1 MNDNNLDRENSS
13 IIRDLNANN
22 SSAVDRAVEYASQII
37 PRRSGSLS
45 YGNMSLPASV
55 KRAIAIGDANSV
67 QVELDFLRSALTL
80 VRKTQLQDLADYCE
94 NYRQRSKEDRDTKA
108 LESKMS
114 RAKAAQEQ
122 IDRTFEDLIE
132 TIVRKKLEA
141 AATISND
148 KIRELRIKQL
158 ERDFETFSNL
168 QKHLVEKL
176 MNIVS

>member
-1 MNDNNLDRENSS
+1 
-13 IIRDLNANN
+13 
-22 SSAVDRAVEYASQII
+22 
-37 PRRSGSLS
+37 

-55 KRAIAIGDANSV
+55 KRAIAIGDANTV
-67 QVELDFLRSALTL
+67 QVELDYLRSALTL

-94 NYRQRSKEDRDTKA
+94 DYRQRSKEDRDTKA

-132 TIVRKKLEA
+132 TIVRKLEA
-141 AATISND
+141 AATISNE

>member
-1 MNDNNLDRENSS
+1 MNDNNLERENSS
-13 IIRDLNANN
+13 LIRDLNANN
-22 SSAVDRAVEYASQII
+22 SSTVDRAVDYASQIV
-37 PRRSGSLS
+37 PRRNGSLS

-55 KRAIAIGDANSV
+55 KRAIAIGDANTV
-67 QVELDFLRSALTL
+67 QVELDYLRSALTL

-94 NYRQRSKEDRDTKA
+94 DYRQRSKEDRDTKA

-132 TIVRKKLEA
+132 TIVRKLEA
-141 AATISND
+141 AATISNE